1 MNDRWLPAPG
11 CPGYEVSDAGAV
23 RNARTGALVAQH
35 QGLGGYM
42 RVTLAAGEGGS
53 WKRKRNVRV
62 HRLVAEAF
70 VANPDPERCTQ
81 VNHINEDKADNRAE
95 NLEWVTPS
103 QNINHGTGN
112 ARRASSMA
120 KPVLMIHHGITV
132 RFDSAC
138 DAERR
143 TGIPSQSIQRCCA
156 GKATTTHGA
165 AFAYSMPSTGFSDEL
180 RALGV
185 LADG

>member
-1 MNDRWLPAPG
+1 MSDCSTQAMMPKEPPRTCGMCDR
-11 CPGYEVSDAGAV
+11 Y
-23 RNARTGALVAQH
+23 
-35 QGLGGYM
+35 Y
-42 RVTLAAGEGGS
+42 
-53 WKRKRNVRV
+53 NVRPIM
-62 HRLVAEAF
+62 RQGACALDGLDE
-70 VANPDPERCTQ
+70 
-81 VNHINEDKADNRAE
+81 
-95 NLEWVTPS
+95 
-103 QNINHGTGN
+103 
-112 ARRASSMA
+112 SSMA